1 MERYKRDTHATW
13 WGGKKGR
20 RKRTWSLRNLQS
32 NWGARQWLAFA
43 VWLLISGVLYNSLE
57 ISHPFK
63 QWASGTLHK
72 TFFAVMTPARVA
84 PRVAWAL
91 SLHCVGFGLF
101 VFITTRQSKWL
112 LATAMAWLGMLW
124 GIGIALPEHLAVKA
138 ANTLGY
144 AVLGLSLL
152 VGLGA
157 LGGACYVFA
166 DAIEFCK
173 NIVTKYP
180 KLAEGDLQARPLLHR
195 VVVGEKNRERDSPRA
210 SSEEDKAK
218 NQACFLC
225 GGPGER
231 IVSLCGSWEHGTG
244 TSDAPSSLCTTFA
257 TLKEDRDR
265 LFQECQALKTEIA
278 LQQAS
283 MQRPRAETFQ

>member
-1 MERYKRDTHATW
+1 MERTKKESGTW
-13 WGGKKGR
+13 RKEERGR
-20 RKRTWSLRNLQS
+20 TGRARSFRNVKS
-32 NWGARQWLAFA
+32 TWGARQWLAFA

-72 TFFAVMTPARVA
+72 TFFTVMTPARVA

-101 VFITTRQSKWL
+101 VFITTRQSRWL
-112 LATAMAWLGMLW
+112 LATALAWLGMLW

-144 AVLGLSLL
+144 AVLALSLL

-173 NIVTKYP
+173 SIVTKYP
-180 KLAEGDLQARPLLHR
+180 KLTEGDLQARPLLHR
-195 VVVGEKNRERDSPRA
+195 VVVGEKNRERDQLRVCSNECA
-210 SSEEDKAK
+210 SKK
-218 NQACFLC
+218 GTCFLC
-225 GGPGER
+225 GEPGER
-231 IVSLCGSWEHGTG
+231 TVALCRSWEHGKRTPG
-244 TSDAPSSLCTTFA
+244 TTSSVCTTFA
-257 TLKEDRDR
+257 TLKEDHDR
-265 LFQECQALKTEIA
+265 LLHECQALKAELS
-278 LQQAS
+278 LQQAAARRGS
-283 MQRPRAETFQ
+283 PGTLH